1 VTVAPAADEALLAA
15 LGERLAAV
23 GYDERAVGALLTA
36 GGGLGPSAG
45 RAVLHLR
52 ADADGPLPVLVRLF
66 HVGEAV
72 DSQDAAAALA
82 PLELDALEQAGL
94 IDRTGSQARAL
105 ARLDVHDGLLL
116 ASDRDDCSLRPDHVV
131 PVGPATRTVVQ
142 LTVRRP
148 AGSALDLGAGSGT
161 HALLAARHCER
172 VVGTDLNPRALRFA
186 ALNSALNGAGNVE
199 WRAGDLFA
207 PVRGETFDLIVANP
221 PFVVSPDRALVY
233 RDGGGGRDEMSHAV
247 VSGAAQHLREGGFAT
262 VLCSWVSDPDEPWA
276 DAPRRWVDGSDCD
289 AWLLHYR
296 TDDPVSYA
304 AIWSEPGRAFAQD
317 RLAASV
323 REWLEHYRRSGVEAI
338 STGAIVLRRRA
349 GRSWVR
355 TDEIPLGLSGPASE
369 QILNVFEAGDFLAA
383 AGDERALLRE
393 AIAPAAGAR
402 LLQRADFRDGRLE
415 PERVRLALSSGIRLT
430 TRLPAH
436 ALPVLRALDGSTP
449 LAAVFAHAATASG
462 VSAEALTAECLP
474 ALRELYARGLLVR
487 TDGAGLGR
495 GGTRRPRTDS

>member
-1 VTVAPAADEALLAA
+1 MTVAPAADEALLAA

-23 GYDERAVGALLTA
+23 GYDERAARALTA
-36 GGGLGPSAG
+36 GGGLRPSAG

-52 ADADGPLPVLVRLF
+52 ADAGEPLPVLVRLF

-72 DSQDAAAALA
+72 DSQAAAAALA
-82 PLELDALEQAGL
+82 PLELDALEQAAL

-105 ARLDVHDGLLL
+105 VRVDVHDGLLL
-116 ASDRDDCSLRPDHVV
+116 ASDRDDGSLRPDHVV
-131 PVGPATRTVVQ
+131 PVGPATRTVAQ

-172 VVGTDLNPRALRFA
+172 VVGTDLNPRALCFA
-186 ALNSALNGAGNVE
+186 ALNAALNGVGNVE
-199 WRAGDLFA
+199 WRAGDLFG

-221 PFVVSPDRALVY
+221 PFVVSPRRELVY
-233 RDGGGGRDEMSHAV
+233 RDGGDGDEMSRAV
-247 VSGAAQHLREGGFAT
+247 VSGAAQHLSEGGFAT
-262 VLCSWVSDPDEPWA
+262 VLCSWVSDPGEPWA
-276 DAPRRWVDGSDCD
+276 DAPGRWLDGAGCD

-296 TDDPVSYA
+296 TDDPLSYA
-304 AIWSEPGRAFAQD
+304 ATWSEHGRPFDRA

-323 REWLEHYRRSGVEAI
+323 RDWLEHYRRSGVEAI

-349 GRSWVR
+349 GRSWLR
-355 TDEIPLGLSGPASE
+355 ADTMPLGLSGPASE

-383 AGDERALLRE
+383 AGDERALLSE
-393 AIAPAAGAR
+393 TIAPAEGAR

-430 TRLPAH
+430 TRLPVH

-449 LAAVFAHAATASG
+449 LAAAFAHAESAFG
-462 VSAEALTAECLP
+462 VSTAALTAECLP

-487 TDGAGLGR
+487 TNR
-495 GGTRRPRTDS
+495 STTGT